1 MSTKNNKAVIIMR
14 VLDKPTPPGKP
25 TPLNKLFYVG
35 QEVAYSGV
43 VYTRR
48 STDNRKYPTFIIT
61 GRVEYVTAYI
71 AGVREPSGQLHTFTD
86 VDIYTGAVKVLDYKS
101 QLQAILGIKV

>member
-1 MSTKNNKAVIIMR
+1 MR
-14 VLDKPTPPGKP
+14 VLNKPTPPGKP

-48 STDNRKYPTFIIT
+48 ASDNKKYPLFIIK
-61 GRVEYVTAYI
+61 GRVEYVTPHI
-71 AGVREPSGQLHTFTD
+71 VGVRESSGQLHTFTD
-86 VDIYTGAVKVLDYKS
+86 VDIYTGSVKILDEKS
-101 QLQAILGIKV
+101 QFQALWKRNM